1 MIVGAFPLSEHLRR
15 VYLAGG
21 RIAETTKICLTKFR
35 KARPADHA
43 PGEWVQHNCRSAF
56 LANLPCPTRAK
67 GSGKSDLSD
76 LCASPRALVSR
87 SRILARLAKA
97 KRKTKAMAN
106 VELSR
111 ILSDSVLERCLG
123 YREPRALCAWR

>member
-1 MIVGAFPLSEHLRR
+1 M
-15 VYLAGG
+15 
-21 RIAETTKICLTKFR
+21 
-35 KARPADHA
+35 
-43 PGEWVQHNCRSAF
+43 
-56 LANLPCPTRAK
+56 ANLPCPTRAK
-67 GSGKSDLSD
+67 GSVKSDLSD
-76 LCASPRALVSR
+76 LFASPRALVSR